1 MKKFFYTLMVLAMT
15 ALTFTSC
22 DDVPMPYDQPNT
34 NPNTPTAGNALPYS
48 DTNLKDWTVV
58 TKAGTPWSLGNSY
71 AKATGYES
79 SSKTTTATE
88 TWLVSPKINLTT
100 SENAAY
106 ISFDNVIRYVK
117 NATDINN
124 HELYISTDSTNWTKL
139 DYKPVESATQDWTFY
154 AASPIQIPAEFI
166 NKEVYIAFKFTC
178 GSDNSTTWEL
188 QNFTITPGT
197 ASTTP
202 DTPTTGEKG
211 QSKDN
216 PYTVAEAVQL
226 IKDGKAPSTEV
237 YVKGIVSSV
246 DYYNSTY
253 KSLSYYLSD
262 DGKSKDLDVYSGKG
276 LDGADFSDKTDLK
289 VGQTV
294 IVCGNL
300 TLYTDKSGNQIPEIN
315 KNSKIVSIEGDGT
328 TPTTPTSSAVSIDGT
343 TVTLNSSATAG
354 TETATIDFNEQGLE
368 NDAAVTTFTLS
379 DGTKI
384 TFDANGQKNGPKF
397 YTASKGVRVYLNN
410 TITFEG
416 IKNIAKIVMTCDKY
430 KSTEY
435 VGNAAATV
443 TFNGKQAV
451 YTNSDPSITSGG
463 GVQLRV
469 QTITIY
475 YAK

>member
-1 MKKFFYTLMVLAMT
+1 MKKLFYTLMVLAMT

-202 DTPTTGEKG
+202 DTPT
-211 QSKDN
+211 
-216 PYTVAEAVQL
+216 
-226 IKDGKAPSTEV
+226 
-237 YVKGIVSSV
+237 
-246 DYYNSTY
+246 
-253 KSLSYYLSD
+253 
-262 DGKSKDLDVYSGKG
+262 
-276 LDGADFSDKTDLK
+276 
-289 VGQTV
+289 
-294 IVCGNL
+294 
-300 TLYTDKSGNQIPEIN
+300 
-315 KNSKIVSIEGDGT
+315 
-328 TPTTPTSSAVSIDGT
+328 SSAVSIDGT

-354 TETATIDFNEQGLE
+354 TETATIDFNEQGLK
-368 NDAAVTTFTLS
+368 NGAAVTTFTLS
-379 DGTKI
+379 DGTKV

-416 IKNIAKIVMTCDKY
+416 VKNIAKIVLTCDKY
-430 KSTEY
+430 NGTEY